1 MLKTAHTV
9 ELKGGKQ
16 RMMYFGHIAGILK
29 DPKNEW
35 ALIEEEHYS
44 AKTVFLTQISI
55 LAAIPAIALYIGVTQ
70 VGWSVAGQEP
80 VRLASSSAL
89 GSAVLFYFAMWGAVA
104 FIAAC
109 MHWME
114 KTYGGEVS
122 LDECLVLTTVTAT
135 PLFLSGIS
143 FLLPI
148 LWLNVAVAGAALVYS
163 VYLLYSGTS
172 KVMKI
177 DEDRAFMFASSVLT
191 VALCTLVG
199 MLAASVIAWS
209 YFVPLVYLP

>member
-1 MLKTAHTV
+1 
-9 ELKGGKQ
+9 
-16 RMMYFGHIAGILK
+16 LK

-80 VRLASSSAL
+80 VRLASASAL

-104 FIAAC
+104 FIATC

-148 LWLNVAVAGAALVYS
+148 LWLNVAVAGTALVYS

-172 KVMKI
+172 RVMKI

-209 YFVPLVYLP
+209 HFVPLVYLP

>member
-1 MLKTAHTV
+1 
-9 ELKGGKQ
+9 
-16 RMMYFGHIAGILK
+16 MMYFGHIAGILK

-114 KTYGGEVS
+114 KTYGGDVS

-172 KVMKI
+172 RVMKI

-209 YFVPLVYLP
+209 HFVPLVYLP

>member
-1 MLKTAHTV
+1 
-9 ELKGGKQ
+9 
-16 RMMYFGHIAGILK
+16 MMYFGHIAGILK

-148 LWLNVAVAGAALVYS
+148 LWLNVAVAGAALMYS

-172 KVMKI
+172 RVMKI

-209 YFVPLVYLP
+209 HFVPLVYLP

>member
-1 MLKTAHTV
+1 ML
-9 ELKGGKQ
+9 
-16 RMMYFGHIAGILK
+16 YFGHIAGILK

-172 KVMKI
+172 RVMKI

-209 YFVPLVYLP
+209 HFVPLVYLP

>member
-1 MLKTAHTV
+1 
-9 ELKGGKQ
+9 
-16 RMMYFGHIAGILK
+16 MMYFGHIAGILK

-104 FIAAC
+104 FIATC
-109 MHWME
+109 THWME

-122 LDECLVLTTVTAT
+122 LDECLVLPTVTAT

-143 FLLPI
+143 FLLSI
-148 LWLNVAVAGAALVYS
+148 LWLNVAVAGGALVYS
-163 VYLLYSGTS
+163 V
-172 KVMKI
+172 
-177 DEDRAFMFASSVLT
+177 
-191 VALCTLVG
+191 
-199 MLAASVIAWS
+199 
-209 YFVPLVYLP
+209 

>member
-1 MLKTAHTV
+1 
-9 ELKGGKQ
+9 
-16 RMMYFGHIAGILK
+16 MMYFGHIAGILK

-35 ALIEEEHYS
+35 TLIEEEHYS

-172 KVMKI
+172 RVMKI

-209 YFVPLVYLP
+209 HFVPLVYLP

>member
-1 MLKTAHTV
+1 
-9 ELKGGKQ
+9 
-16 RMMYFGHIAGILK
+16 MMYFGHIAGILK

-80 VRLASSSAL
+80 VRLTSASAL

-148 LWLNVAVAGAALVYS
+148 LWLNVAVAGVALVYS

-172 KVMKI
+172 MVMKI

-209 YFVPLVYLP
+209 HFVPLVYLP

>member
-1 MLKTAHTV
+1 
-9 ELKGGKQ
+9 
-16 RMMYFGHIAGILK
+16 MMYFGHIAGILK

-70 VGWSVAGQEP
+70 VGWSVAGQES
-80 VRLASSSAL
+80 VRLTSASAL

-148 LWLNVAVAGAALVYS
+148 LWLNVAVAGVALVYS

-172 KVMKI
+172 RVMKI

-209 YFVPLVYLP
+209 HFVPLVYLP

>member
-1 MLKTAHTV
+1 
-9 ELKGGKQ
+9 
-16 RMMYFGHIAGILK
+16 MMYFGHIAGILK

-122 LDECLVLTTVTAT
+122 LDECLVFTTVTAT

-172 KVMKI
+172 RVMKI

-209 YFVPLVYLP
+209 HFVPLVYLP

>member
-1 MLKTAHTV
+1 M
-9 ELKGGKQ
+9 
-16 RMMYFGHIAGILK
+16 
-29 DPKNEW
+29 W
-35 ALIEEEHYS
+35 A
-44 AKTVFLTQISI
+44 V
-55 LAAIPAIALYIGVTQ
+55 
-70 VGWSVAGQEP
+70 
-80 VRLASSSAL
+80 
-89 GSAVLFYFAMWGAVA
+89 VA
-104 FIAAC
+104 FIPVC

-143 FLLPI
+143 FLLPV
-148 LWLNVAVAGAALVYS
+148 LWLNVAVAGAALAYS

-172 KVMKI
+172 PIMKI
-177 DEDRAFMFASSVLT
+177 DEDRAFMFASSILT

-209 YFVPLVYLP
+209 YLVPLVYLP

>member
-1 MLKTAHTV
+1 
-9 ELKGGKQ
+9 
-16 RMMYFGHIAGILK
+16 MMYFGHIAGILK

-44 AKTVFLTQISI
+44 ANTVFLTQISI

-172 KVMKI
+172 RVMKI

-209 YFVPLVYLP
+209 HFVPLVYLP

>member
-1 MLKTAHTV
+1 
-9 ELKGGKQ
+9 
-16 RMMYFGHIAGILK
+16 MMYFGHIAGILK

-80 VRLASSSAL
+80 VRLVSSSAL

-172 KVMKI
+172 RVMKI

-209 YFVPLVYLP
+209 HFVPLVYLP

>member
-1 MLKTAHTV
+1 
-9 ELKGGKQ
+9 
-16 RMMYFGHIAGILK
+16 MMYFGHIAGILK

-70 VGWSVAGQEP
+70 VGWSVAGEEP
-80 VRLASSSAL
+80 VRLAASSAL

-143 FLLPI
+143 FLIPM
-148 LWLNVAVAGAALVYS
+148 LWLNVAVAGVALAYS

-172 KVMKI
+172 RIMKI
-177 DEDRAFMFASSVLT
+177 DEDRAFMFASSILT

-209 YFVPLVYLP
+209 HLVPLVYLP

>member
-1 MLKTAHTV
+1 
-9 ELKGGKQ
+9 
-16 RMMYFGHIAGILK
+16 MMYFGHIAGILK

-35 ALIEEEHYS
+35 TLIEEEHYS

-114 KTYGGEVS
+114 KTYGGDVS

-172 KVMKI
+172 RVMKI

-209 YFVPLVYLP
+209 HFVPLVYLP

>member
-1 MLKTAHTV
+1 
-9 ELKGGKQ
+9 
-16 RMMYFGHIAGILK
+16 MYFGHIAGILK

-35 ALIEEEHYS
+35 TLIEEEHYS

-172 KVMKI
+172 RVMKI

-209 YFVPLVYLP
+209 HFVPLVYLP

>member
-1 MLKTAHTV
+1 
-9 ELKGGKQ
+9 
-16 RMMYFGHIAGILK
+16 MMYFGHIAGILK

-80 VRLASSSAL
+80 VRLASAGAL

-148 LWLNVAVAGAALVYS
+148 LWLNVAVAGVALVYS

-172 KVMKI
+172 RVMKI

-209 YFVPLVYLP
+209 HFVPLVYLP

>member
-1 MLKTAHTV
+1 
-9 ELKGGKQ
+9 
-16 RMMYFGHIAGILK
+16 MMYFGHIAGILK

-35 ALIEEEHYS
+35 SLIEEEHYS

-55 LAAIPAIALYIGVTQ
+55 LAAIPAIAMFIGVTQ
-70 VGWSVAGQEP
+70 VGWSVAGEEP
-80 VRLASSSAL
+80 VRLATSSAL

-109 MHWME
+109 THWME
-114 KTYGGEVS
+114 KTYGGDVS

-135 PLFLSGIS
+135 PLFLSGVS
-143 FLLPI
+143 FLMPI
-148 LWLNVAVAGAALVYS
+148 LWLNVAVAGVALAYS

-172 KVMKI
+172 RIMKI
-177 DEDRAFMFASSVLT
+177 DEDRAFMFASSILT

-209 YFVPLVYLP
+209 HFVPLVYLP